1 MENEK
6 QVENEKE
13 VENGKSKTAFLKK
26 EYLLPLA
33 IFISALIVGGSLIYS
48 VNSGK
53 DKAADLL
60 AQMNQGQVAEII
72 IDENSIIPQE
82 GVELPIIWA
91 NLGWQMVSKGVIDAP
106 QFESLYAQRGGMDEE
121 MKRILYGED
130 NGKIKITPQNSGF
143 LLNIFWALGLGNK
156 NPILEQ
162 GPMSDP
168 RYGGAKNLASTGG
181 WTVSKGDVMNHYS
194 KYNFISLTAEQ
205 QALVEK
211 VSQGI
216 FRPCCGN
223 STYFPDC
230 NHGMAML
237 GLLELMASQGVSEEE
252 MYKIALKVNSYWFP
266 DTYLTIA
273 QYLKEKKNI
282 SFAEADPKEILGKNY
297 SSGPGFQAILQ
308 QVTPTQGG
316 GGGGCGV

>member
-72 IDENSIIPQE
+72 IDENSIIPPE

-121 MKRILYGED
+121 QKRILYGED

-143 LLNIFWALGLGNK
+143 
-156 NPILEQ
+156 
-162 GPMSDP
+162 
-168 RYGGAKNLASTGG
+168 
-181 WTVSKGDVMNHYS
+181 
-194 KYNFISLTAEQ
+194 
-205 QALVEK
+205 
-211 VSQGI
+211 
-216 FRPCCGN
+216 
-223 STYFPDC
+223 
-230 NHGMAML
+230 
-237 GLLELMASQGVSEEE
+237 
-252 MYKIALKVNSYWFP
+252 
-266 DTYLTIA
+266 
-273 QYLKEKKNI
+273 
-282 SFAEADPKEILGKNY
+282 
-297 SSGPGFQAILQ
+297 
-308 QVTPTQGG
+308 
-316 GGGGCGV
+316 